1 MSDESNAR
9 IRDGEAGRGLK
20 GRRLFIIG
28 FTSPLGQSIASQAM
42 LAGAQVIAVSRSIPA
57 VLNLDNCCT
66 HVQIDLQMTGSLRR
80 LNLTSGDTVI
90 CAASIRLLA
99 NAVEGVEVPT
109 NIGITAVSSAS
120 AVTKVDSPFPRD
132 ARLSQELLA
141 AESII
146 TTAFDGNTRI
156 LRPTMIYGSG
166 RDNNVAQIARVLS
179 RTHVFPLVGGG
190 AGLRAPVH
198 VDDLAQVALAAA
210 AASPMSNPVHVPG
223 GERLTFREVVRRI
236 AIAANIRYIEI
247 PMPSLP
253 FALGGRYLANVGRL
267 GGSLAACVRM
277 SQDLTV
283 PDDAALFGVHRRA
296 FCPDAKAIG
305 RAE

>member
-9 IRDGEAGRGLK
+9 NRNGEVGRGLK

-28 FTSPLGQSIASQAM
+28 FTSPLGQGIASQAI
-42 LAGAQVIAVSRSIPA
+42 LAGAQVVAVSRSAPE
-57 VLNLDNCCT
+57 VVNLDNCCT
-66 HVQIDLQMTGSLRR
+66 HVQIDLQMAGSLRR
-80 LNLTSGDTVI
+80 LNLVSGDIVI
-90 CAASIRLLA
+90 CAASIRMLA
-99 NAVEGVEVPT
+99 NAIEGVEVPT

-120 AVTKVDSPFPRD
+120 AVTKVGSPFVRD

-146 TTAFDGNTRI
+146 TTAFGGNTRI

-166 RDNNVAQIARVLS
+166 RDNNVAQIVRVLA
-179 RTHVFPLVGGG
+179 RTHVFPLIGGG

-198 VDDLAQVALAAA
+198 VDDLAQVAVAAMVA
-210 AASPMSNPVHVPG
+210 NPVSNPIHVPG

-236 AIAANIRYIEI
+236 AIAANIRYLEI
-247 PMPSLP
+247 PVPSFP
-253 FALGGRYLANVGRL
+253 FALCGLYLANVGRF

-283 PDDAALFGVHRRA
+283 PDDAAVFGLARRP
-296 FCPDAKAIG
+296 FYPDARARG
-305 RAE
+305 RE

>member
-1 MSDESNAR
+1 MNAEINAR
-9 IRDGEAGRGLK
+9 NPDHGVGSGLK

-42 LAGAQVIAVSRSIPA
+42 FVGAQVIAVSRSNAA
-57 VLNLDNCCT
+57 VAKLNNYCT
-66 HVQIDLQMTGSLRR
+66 HVQIDLQMTGSLRS
-80 LNLTSGDTVI
+80 LGLSSGDTVI
-90 CAASIRLLA
+90 CAASIRMLA
-99 NAVEGVEVPT
+99 NAVEGVEVPID
-109 NIGITAVSSAS
+109 IGITAVSSAS

-141 AESII
+141 AESTIA
-146 TTAFDGNTRI
+146 TAFGGNTRI

-166 RDNNVAQIARVLS
+166 RDNNVAQIARVLA
-179 RTHVFPLVGGG
+179 RTHVFPLIGGG
-190 AGLRAPVH
+190 VGLRAPVH
-198 VDDLAQVALAAA
+198 VDDLAQVAVA
-210 AASPMSNPVHVPG
+210 AASVSPIVNPVHVPG

-236 AIAANIRYIEI
+236 ARAAHIRYMEI

-253 FALGGRYLANVGRL
+253 FAFGGRHLANVGRL

-283 PDDAALFGVHRRA
+283 PDDAAVFSVHRRG
-296 FCPDAKAIG
+296 FYPDARALG

>member
-1 MSDESNAR
+1 
-9 IRDGEAGRGLK
+9 
-20 GRRLFIIG
+20 
-28 FTSPLGQSIASQAM
+28 
-42 LAGAQVIAVSRSIPA
+42 
-57 VLNLDNCCT
+57 
-66 HVQIDLQMTGSLRR
+66 MTGSLQR
-80 LNLTSGDTVI
+80 LGLSSGDTVI
-90 CAASIRLLA
+90 CAASIRMLA
-99 NAVEGVEVPT
+99 NAVEGVKLPT

-141 AESII
+141 AESMIA
-146 TTAFDGNTRI
+146 TAFGGNTRI

-166 RDNNVAQIARVLS
+166 RDNNVAQIARLLA

-198 VDDLAQVALAAA
+198 VDDLAQVAVTAA
-210 AASPMSNPVHVPG
+210 AASRILSPVHVPG

-236 AIAANIRYIEI
+236 ASAANIRYMEI
-247 PMPSLP
+247 AMPSFP
-253 FALGGRYLANVGRL
+253 FAFGGRHLANVGRL

-283 PDDAALFGVHRRA
+283 PDDAAVFGVHRRG
-296 FCPDAKAIG
+296 FYPDARALG
-305 RAE
+305 RTE

>member
-236 AIAANIRYIEI
+236 AIAANIRYTEI

-283 PDDAALFGVHRRA
+283 PDDAALFGVHRRG
-296 FCPDAKAIG
+296 FYPDAKAIG

>member
-1 MSDESNAR
+1 
-9 IRDGEAGRGLK
+9 
-20 GRRLFIIG
+20 
-28 FTSPLGQSIASQAM
+28 
-42 LAGAQVIAVSRSIPA
+42 
-57 VLNLDNCCT
+57 
-66 HVQIDLQMTGSLRR
+66 
-80 LNLTSGDTVI
+80 
-90 CAASIRLLA
+90 
-99 NAVEGVEVPT
+99 
-109 NIGITAVSSAS
+109 
-120 AVTKVDSPFPRD
+120 
-132 ARLSQELLA
+132 
-141 AESII
+141 
-146 TTAFDGNTRI
+146 
-156 LRPTMIYGSG
+156 MIYGSG
-166 RDNNVAQIARVLS
+166 RDNNVAQIARLLA
-179 RTHVFPLVGGG
+179 RIHVFPLIGGG

-236 AIAANIRYIEI
+236 AIAANIRYTEI

-283 PDDAALFGVHRRA
+283 PDDAALFGVHRRG
-296 FCPDAKAIG
+296 FYPDAKAIG

>member
-1 MSDESNAR
+1 MSDEINVLNSR
-9 IRDGEAGRGLK
+9 YGVGSGLK

-28 FTSPLGQSIASQAM
+28 FTSPLGQSIAAQAIF
-42 LAGAQVIAVSRSIPA
+42 AGAQVIAVSRSNPA
-57 VLNLDNCCT
+57 AVKLSHSCT
-66 HVQIDLQMTGSLRR
+66 HVQVDLQMTGSLQR
-80 LNLTSGDTVI
+80 LGLSSGDTVI
-90 CAASIRLLA
+90 CAASIRMLA
-99 NAVEGVEVPT
+99 NAVSGVEVPL
-109 NIGITAVSSAS
+109 NIGITTVSSAS

-141 AESII
+141 AESVI
-146 TTAFDGNTRI
+146 TAAFSGNTRI

-166 RDNNVAQIARVLS
+166 RDNNVAQIARLLA
-179 RTHVFPLVGGG
+179 RIHVFPLIGGG

-210 AASPMSNPVHVPG
+210 AAIPMPNPVHVPG

-236 AIAANIRYIEI
+236 AIAASIRYIEI

-253 FALGGRYLANVGRL
+253 FALGGRYLAHVGRL

-283 PDDAALFGVHRRA
+283 PDDAAMFGVHRRG
-296 FCPDAKAIG
+296 FYPDEKAIG
-305 RAE
+305 RPE

>member
-1 MSDESNAR
+1 MSDEINALKSSYEV
-9 IRDGEAGRGLK
+9 GSGLR

-42 LAGAQVIAVSRSIPA
+42 SAGAQVIAVSRSNPA
-57 VLNLDNCCT
+57 DVKLNHSCT
-66 HVQIDLQMTGSLRR
+66 HVQVDLQMAGSLQRIG
-80 LNLTSGDTVI
+80 LSNGDTVI
-90 CAASIRLLA
+90 CAASIRMLA
-99 NAVEGVEVPT
+99 NAVSGVEVPL
-109 NIGITAVSSAS
+109 NVGITTVSSAS
-120 AVTKVDSPFPRD
+120 AVTKIDSPFPRD

-141 AESII
+141 AESVI
-146 TTAFDGNTRI
+146 TTAFSGNTRI

-166 RDNNVAQIARVLS
+166 RDNNVAQIARLLA
-179 RTHVFPLVGGG
+179 RIHVFPLIGGG

>member
-1 MSDESNAR
+1 MSDEINAR
-9 IRDGEAGRGLK
+9 KSSYEVGSGLR

-28 FTSPLGQSIASQAM
+28 FTSPLGQSIAAQAM
-42 LAGAQVIAVSRSIPA
+42 SAGAQVMAVSRSNPA
-57 VLNLDNCCT
+57 DMKLNHSCT
-66 HVQIDLQMTGSLRR
+66 HVQVDLQTTGSLQRIG
-80 LNLTSGDTVI
+80 LSNGDTVI
-90 CAASIRLLA
+90 CAASIRMLA
-99 NAVEGVEVPT
+99 NAVSGVEVPL
-109 NIGITAVSSAS
+109 NVGITTVSSAS

-132 ARLSQELLA
+132 ARLSQELVA
-141 AESII
+141 AESVI
-146 TTAFDGNTRI
+146 TTAFSGNTRI

-166 RDNNVAQIARVLS
+166 RDNNVAQIARMLA
-179 RTHVFPLVGGG
+179 RIHVFPLIGGG

-198 VDDLAQVALAAA
+198 VDDLAQVVLAAA

-283 PDDAALFGVHRRA
+283 PDDAAVFGVHRRG
-296 FCPDAKAIG
+296 FYPDAKAIG

>member
-1 MSDESNAR
+1 MSNEIDVLDSSY
-9 IRDGEAGRGLK
+9 GAGSGLK

-28 FTSPLGQSIASQAM
+28 FTSPLGQSIAAQAM
-42 LAGAQVIAVSRSIPA
+42 FAGAQVIAVSRSNPTA
-57 VLNLDNCCT
+57 VHLNHHCT
-66 HVQIDLQMTGSLRR
+66 HVQVDLQMPRSLQR
-80 LNLTSGDTVI
+80 LGLSSGDTVI
-90 CAASIRLLA
+90 CAASIRMLA
-99 NAVEGVEVPT
+99 NAVSGVEVPL
-109 NIGITAVSSAS
+109 NIGITTVSSAS

-141 AESII
+141 AESVI
-146 TTAFDGNTRI
+146 TTAFSGNTRI

-166 RDNNVAQIARVLS
+166 RDNNVAQIARLLA
-179 RTHVFPLVGGG
+179 RIHVFPLVGGG

-210 AASPMSNPVHVPG
+210 AASPISNPVHVPG

-236 AIAANIRYIEI
+236 AIAANTRYIEI

-253 FALGGRYLANVGRL
+253 FALGGRYLTHVGRL

-283 PDDAALFGVHRRA
+283 PDDAAMFGVHRRG
-296 FCPDAKAIG
+296 FYPDAKAIG
-305 RAE
+305 RPE

>member
-9 IRDGEAGRGLK
+9 NRDGEAGRGLK

-28 FTSPLGQSIASQAM
+28 FTSPLGQGIASQAI
-42 LAGAQVIAVSRSIPA
+42 LAGAQVIAVSRSAPE
-57 VLNLDNCCT
+57 VVNLDNCCT
-66 HVQIDLQMTGSLRR
+66 HVQIDLQMAGSLRR
-80 LNLTSGDTVI
+80 LNLISGDIVI
-90 CAASIRLLA
+90 CAASIRMLA

-109 NIGITAVSSAS
+109 NVGITAVSSAS
-120 AVTKVDSPFPRD
+120 AVTKVGSPFARD

-146 TTAFDGNTRI
+146 TTAFGGNTRI

-166 RDNNVAQIARVLS
+166 RDNNVAQIVRVLA
-179 RTHVFPLVGGG
+179 RTHVFPLIGGG

-198 VDDLAQVALAAA
+198 VDDLAQVAVAAMGA
-210 AASPMSNPVHVPG
+210 NPVSNPIHVPG

-236 AIAANIRYIEI
+236 AIAANIRYMEI
-247 PMPSLP
+247 PVPSFP
-253 FALGGRYLANVGRL
+253 FALGGRHLANVGRL

-283 PDDAALFGVHRRA
+283 PDDAAIFGLARRP
-296 FCPDAKAIG
+296 FYPDARALG
-305 RAE
+305 RE

>member
-1 MSDESNAR
+1 MSDESNASNR
-9 IRDGEAGRGLK
+9 GGEAGRGLK

-42 LAGAQVIAVSRSIPA
+42 FLGAQVIAVSRSIPA
-57 VLNLDNCCT
+57 VVDLTNHCT
-66 HVQIDLQMTGSLRR
+66 HVQIDLQTTGSLRR
-80 LNLTSGDTVI
+80 LGLSSGDTVI

-99 NAVEGVEVPT
+99 NAVGGVKIPP
-109 NIGITAVSSAS
+109 NIAITAVSSAS
-120 AVTKVDSPFPRD
+120 AVTKVESPFPRD

-141 AESII
+141 AESTIA
-146 TTAFDGNTRI
+146 TAFGGNTRI

-166 RDNNVAQIARVLS
+166 RDNNVARIARVLA
-179 RTHVFPLVGGG
+179 RTHVFPLIGGG
-190 AGLRAPVH
+190 VGLRAPVH
-198 VDDLAQVALAAA
+198 VDDLAQVAVA
-210 AASPMSNPVHVPG
+210 AASVSPIVNPVHVPG
-223 GERLTFREVVRRI
+223 GERLTFREVVRRV
-236 AIAANIRYIEI
+236 ASAAHIRYMEI

-253 FALGGRYLANVGRL
+253 FAFGGRHLANVGRL

-283 PDDAALFGVHRRA
+283 PDDAAVFSVHRRG
-296 FCPDAKAIG
+296 FYPDVRALG

>member
-1 MSDESNAR
+1 M
-9 IRDGEAGRGLK
+9 
-20 GRRLFIIG
+20 
-28 FTSPLGQSIASQAM
+28 
-42 LAGAQVIAVSRSIPA
+42 
-57 VLNLDNCCT
+57 
-66 HVQIDLQMTGSLRR
+66 
-80 LNLTSGDTVI
+80 
-90 CAASIRLLA
+90 LA
-99 NAVEGVEVPT
+99 NAVSGVEVPL
-109 NIGITAVSSAS
+109 NIGITTVSSAS

-141 AESII
+141 AESVI
-146 TTAFDGNTRI
+146 TTAFSGNTRI

-166 RDNNVAQIARVLS
+166 RDNNVAQIARLLA
-179 RTHVFPLVGGG
+179 RIHVFPLIGGG

-283 PDDAALFGVHRRA
+283 PDDAALFGVHRRG
-296 FCPDAKAIG
+296 FYPDAKAIG
-305 RAE
+305 RAD

>member
-1 MSDESNAR
+1 MSDEINALNSSYQV
-9 IRDGEAGRGLK
+9 GSGLR

-28 FTSPLGQSIASQAM
+28 FTSPLGQSIAAQAM
-42 LAGAQVIAVSRSIPA
+42 SAGADVIAVSRSNPA
-57 VLNLDNCCT
+57 DVKLNHSCT
-66 HVQIDLQMTGSLRR
+66 HVQVDLQMPGSLQK
-80 LNLTSGDTVI
+80 LGLSSGDTII
-90 CAASIRLLA
+90 CAASIRTLA
-99 NAVEGVEVPT
+99 NAVSGLEVPP

-141 AESII
+141 AESVI
-146 TTAFDGNTRI
+146 TTAFSGNTRI

-166 RDNNVAQIARVLS
+166 RDNNVAQIARLLA
-179 RTHVFPLVGGG
+179 RTHVFPLIGGG

-210 AASPMSNPVHVPG
+210 ATSPISNPVHVPG

-253 FALGGRYLANVGRL
+253 FALGGRYLAHVGRL

-283 PDDAALFGVHRRA
+283 PDDAAMFGVHRRG
-296 FCPDAKAIG
+296 FYPDAKAIG
-305 RAE
+305 RPE